1 MAAGLPVRMLQA
13 MTIER
18 RCLIPIV
25 TPLAT
30 SPIGREMRHPCE
42 RLRFFT
48 NTPAGSDADVGFC

>member
-25 TPLAT
+25 TQLAT
-30 SPIGREMRHPCE
+30 SPRAGRCAT
-42 RLRFFT
+42 LA
-48 NTPAGSDADVGFC
+48 NG